1 MANLENCTVT
11 SFTSEEIQGDNFL
24 DGTMTVQ
31 TVDGAPLA
39 NKKYKLFV
47 SSNWE
52 HEVQASYLTI
62 GGLEPS
68 GIFTNGGRY
77 WVGNNFPDDLEVVVQ
92 QITIRDL
99 GTVGSPDNIVEV
111 EILMHNTFVF
121 PGGDYTLD
129 IDIDGDAEI
138 YTPPNIS
145 DYNIS
150 ASLTKITG
158 GSNIDIKVFSSTL
171 VNQLDMTGAWPCAGI
186 LNTAC
191 TMYNPCSPT
200 YQWADAAYI
209 GGDFN
214 PNDFITGETDSNDQ
228 NIYDNLTTDN
238 CTTYEFSVDSNS
250 GGDVLALV
258 VGTDIPSSLKWRLR
272 CTDGGSIQALS
283 SFINVYY
290 SLTHYEDTNGD
301 VQLIPYTSSNNL
313 SAVDLGSMTLT
324 QDDCENVTVE
334 IPFNTN
340 FNWPTHVDGTEIGKV
355 YIKNL
360 FSAYAAP
367 PAAED
372 AECQPEPGDEDFMQN
387 VP

>member
-24 DGTMTVQ
+24 DGTMTTQ
-31 TVDGAPLA
+31 IVDGAPLA

-62 GGLEPS
+62 AGLEPNIITDNPTVGS
-68 GIFTNGGRY
+68 RH
-77 WVGNNFPDDLEVVVQ
+77 WVGNNLPDPELIQ

-99 GTVGSPDNIVEV
+99 GTVGSPNNTVEV
-111 EILMHNTFVF
+111 LIIMQSSFEY
-121 PGGDYTLD
+121 PGGDYTLN

-145 DYNIS
+145 DYNIR

-186 LNTAC
+186 LNTGC
-191 TMYNPCSPT
+191 TAGNPCSPT

-209 GGDFN
+209 GGDFVPQSN
-214 PNDFITGETDSNDQ
+214 TPGETDLNDQ

-238 CTTYEFSVDSNS
+238 CTTYEFSVNS
-250 GGDVLALV
+250 FIGDDVLAFYTGFVIIYKRILFFN
-258 VGTDIPSSLKWRLR
+258 SL
-272 CTDGGSIQALS
+272 
-283 SFINVYY
+283 
-290 SLTHYEDTNGD
+290 
-301 VQLIPYTSSNNL
+301 
-313 SAVDLGSMTLT
+313 
-324 QDDCENVTVE
+324 
-334 IPFNTN
+334 
-340 FNWPTHVDGTEIGKV
+340 
-355 YIKNL
+355 
-360 FSAYAAP
+360 
-367 PAAED
+367 
-372 AECQPEPGDEDFMQN
+372 
-387 VP
+387 